1 MDIASQV
8 GTQIAGS
15 FDWSSLAMYFALA
28 LLIAGIVGGLLYVF
42 VFRNQTTPAVS
53 KEGFQGEGFQGPVN
67 GVSSIPCGQE
77 SAEAQQIVRMFDGR
91 KSSTGSG
98 EDDLV
103 ELKQILSKL
112 LCLKA
117 DLMSTA
123 QVVDKTTYLPYNN
136 SHDRLG
142 PADVAARCFTR
153 SIPPRDLEISFDTW
167 SKRASVL
174 ISKVCTSYGLSNPE
188 SEQLMNLFKA
198 VHMDSFSVAQGACTP
213 PLKAPEYGSPRD
225 PKPFADPEEAGQGGP
240 YGGYY

>member
-1 MDIASQV
+1 MDVASQV
-8 GTQIAGS
+8 AQGFDFSSIGMYLGIALV
-15 FDWSSLAMYFALA
+15 LAVV
-28 LLIAGIVGGLLYVF
+28 VGGLLYVF

-53 KEGFQGEGFQGPVN
+53 KEGFQGPVN

-77 SAEAQQIVRMFDGR
+77 SAEAQQILQLFVG
-91 KSSTGSG
+91 KQSSTGSG
-98 EDDLV
+98 EEDLS
-103 ELKQILSKL
+103 EFKQILSKL

-117 DLMSTA
+117 DLVSTA

-136 SHDRLG
+136 SHDRLN
-142 PADVAARCFTR
+142 PADVAARCFTK

-174 ISKVCTSYGLSNPE
+174 ISRLCTSYRLSNPE

-198 VHMDSFSVAQGACTP
+198 IHMDVFAIAQGACTP

-225 PKPFADPEEAGQGGP
+225 PKPFADPVETEQGGP
-240 YGGYY
+240 YNGYY